1 VLAREL
7 IPPTQETPATIDAA
21 MPWIRQARALVQP
34 SELQGLA
41 RELSPATRDLAAA
54 INGTVTFLPQ
64 QNLVAQCL
72 TKVILPTGD
81 IKIDDGPLSTGAEN
95 YKEFWYTMVGLS
107 GESQNFDGNG
117 QYVRF
122 QPGGSGT
129 QSFSAGQ
136 SSLSGDSVFGQAPT
150 KPIGTRPA
158 YPGKRPPYRPDVP
171 CDTQTIP
178 DLNGA
183 VTGPADGSSQGASA
197 TGSGATAP
205 GATSPAVAIP
215 PLPTAASAA
224 RSGKGASVAGQLL
237 DRLNP
242 WRKATAK
249 RTGAKR
255 ATKKGASR

>member
-1 VLAREL
+1 VR
-7 IPPTQETPATIDAA
+7 ETPATIKAA
-21 MPWIRQARALVQP
+21 FPWIRQTRALLGQN
-34 SELQGLA
+34 ELRGLA
-41 RELSPATRDLAAA
+41 QQLSPATRDLSKT
-54 INGTVTFLPQ
+54 IDTTVELLPQ
-64 QNLVAQCL
+64 QDRIAQCL
-72 TKVILPTGD
+72 SKVILPTGD

-122 QPGGSGT
+122 QPGGSPT

-136 SSLSGDSVFGQAPT
+136 SSLSGDSLFANAPS

-171 CDTQTIP
+171 CDTQTLP

-183 VTGPADGSSQGASA
+183 MTGPADGSSTAQGASA
-197 TGSGATAP
+197 TGSGTTAP
-205 GATSPAVAIP
+205 GATSPAVTIP

-255 ATKKGASR
+255 ATKTGASR